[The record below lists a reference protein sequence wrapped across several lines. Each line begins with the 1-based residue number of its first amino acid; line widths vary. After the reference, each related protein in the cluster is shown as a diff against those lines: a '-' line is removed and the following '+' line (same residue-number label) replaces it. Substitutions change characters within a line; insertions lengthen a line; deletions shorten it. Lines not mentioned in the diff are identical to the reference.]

1 MNVNDDHFF
10 RQITLRICSTLDI
23 EKAMVSCI
31 RYLNQHMPAD
41 SMCLELY
48 EQDLGAMRTI
58 AFATATE
65 GKKLDKLTPLSPEG
79 RKDVEKW
86 NTLEPSKVIIIDD
99 PEEYEVSSRLMQSHG
114 INDITVMF
122 TALNIKDKR
131 LGTLA
136 VNANGKNR
144 FSDEHSRLFSLLR
157 EPFSMAMSNTLR
169 HREVVKL
176 KDMLADDN
184 RYLHHELYR
193 IFGDQ
198 IIGMK
203 SGLAEVMKQV
213 HQVAVQD
220 SPVLLFGET
229 GVGKDVIGNAIHYSS
244 PRKDGPFIA
253 VNCGAIADN
262 LLDSE
267 LFGHEKGAFTGAQL
281 QKRGRFERADRGT
294 IFLDEISE
302 LTHEAQVRMLRV
314 LQNREIERVGGTET
328 IPVDIRIIAATNR
341 DLREMIGSKH
351 FREDLFYRL
360 NVFPIS
366 IPPLRN
372 RKEDIPELVDY
383 FIRLK
388 SQELKLG
395 MEPKLSP
402 GTIDRLLSYHWPGNV
417 RELENVI
424 ERELILNTSGPLVFK
439 HLDQFMKPVLESNAD
454 VKKTESLV
462 LDDVISKHIR
472 QVLRLTQG
480 KIHGPEGTAE
490 LLGVNPSTL
499 RNRLKKLGIHY
510 GRKSN

>member
-1 MNVNDDHFF
+1 MNVNDDPFF

-31 RYLNQHMPAD
+31 RYLKQYMPAD

-48 EQDLGAMRTI
+48 EPDLGAMRTI
-58 AFATATE
+58 AMATATE
-65 GKKLDKLTPLSPEG
+65 GRKLDKLTPLSFEG

-86 NTLEPSKVIIIDD
+86 NSLGPPEVIIIDE
-99 PEEYEVSSRLMQSHG
+99 PEAYEVSRRLMQSHG
-114 INDITVMF
+114 IKDITVMF
-122 TALNIKDKR
+122 TALNVKEKT

-136 VNANGKNR
+136 LNANGKNR
-144 FSDEHSRLFSLLR
+144 FSNEQSRLFSLLR
-157 EPFSMAMSNTLR
+157 EPFAIAMSNTLR

-213 HQVAVQD
+213 QQVAVQD

-253 VNCGAIADN
+253 VNCGAIPDN

-281 QKRGRFERADRGT
+281 QKRGRFERADKGT

-302 LTHEAQVRMLRV
+302 LTLEAQVRMLRV
-314 LQNREIERVGGTET
+314 LQNREIE
-328 IPVDIRIIAATNR
+328 
-341 DLREMIGSKH
+341 L
-351 FREDLFYRL
+351 
-360 NVFPIS
+360 
-366 IPPLRN
+366 
-372 RKEDIPELVDY
+372 
-383 FIRLK
+383 
-388 SQELKLG
+388 
-395 MEPKLSP
+395 
-402 GTIDRLLSYHWPGNV
+402 
-417 RELENVI
+417 
-424 ERELILNTSGPLVFK
+424 
-439 HLDQFMKPVLESNAD
+439 
-454 VKKTESLV
+454 
-462 LDDVISKHIR
+462 
-472 QVLRLTQG
+472 
-480 KIHGPEGTAE
+480 
-490 LLGVNPSTL
+490 
-499 RNRLKKLGIHY
+499 
-510 GRKSN
+510 